1 MTGSL
6 LIHGG
11 RAVEYL
17 SLETLAK
24 RQNLKPNQILIVSY
38 NTACV
43 KHVVKP

>member
-1 MTGSL
+1 MTCSL

-11 RAVEYL
+11 GAGESP
-17 SLETLAK
+17 SLGPRAK
-24 RQNLKPNQILIVSY
+24 RQNLKPEPNIDC